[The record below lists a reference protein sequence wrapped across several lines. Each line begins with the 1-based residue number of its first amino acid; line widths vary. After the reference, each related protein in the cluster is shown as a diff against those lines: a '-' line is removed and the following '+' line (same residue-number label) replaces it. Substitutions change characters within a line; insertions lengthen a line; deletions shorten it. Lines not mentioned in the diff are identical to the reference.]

1 MAALTKQQ
9 LTALDRLRRLSLEPR
24 RFYDGAGINGTGRGK
39 RDSRDNLA
47 QIEAAKGG
55 RGGGVDGSG
64 HGCSNDCAPSNTLSS
79 GSPGPLGPRP
89 GKAIGRRDRGDLER
103 SGGGDNGLA
112 TAFSIRGEG
121 ALTRAAR
128 SSDFVSLAREE
139 TDRPKTQHI
148 IMSRDNSIPA
158 HPSALSSQGAPRG
171 GFGIIDQ
178 DPIYY
183 VSSGQVET
191 ICASMDA
198 EADCTR
204 LFVGIGG
211 SRGGGSGGDE
221 GGREDDRGGT
231 HAGAAQVPALNLNV
245 LRYAP
250 PPPFCVAVSSHGTK
264 LQGVCIALWV

>member
-9 LTALDRLRRLSLEPR
+9 FTALDRLRRFSLEPN

-39 RDSRDNLA
+39 KDSRDNLS

-55 RGGGVDGSG
+55 SGGGVDGSG
-64 HGCSNDCAPSNTLSS
+64 HGGSNDCVPSNTLFS

-89 GKAIGRRDRGDLER
+89 GKATGRRGRGDLER
-103 SGGGDNGLA
+103 NGDNGLA

-121 ALTRAAR
+121 MPTRAVR
-128 SSDFVSLAREE
+128 SPDSVSLVREE
-139 TDRPKTQHI
+139 TDRPKPQHI
-148 IMSRDNSIPA
+148 IMPRDISNPA

-171 GFGIIDQ
+171 EFGITDQ

-198 EADCTR
+198 EADSTR
-204 LFVGIGG
+204 LFVGIEG
-211 SRGGGSGGDE
+211 SRGGGSGEDE
-221 GGREDDRGGT
+221 GGRGDDIGGT
-231 HAGAAQVPALNLNV
+231 QAGVTQVPALNLNV

-250 PPPFCVAVSSHGTK
+250 PLCIC
-264 LQGVCIALWV
+264 VCI

>member
-39 RDSRDNLA
+39 RDSRDNPA

-89 GKAIGRRDRGDLER
+89 GKAIGRRGRGDLER

-148 IMSRDNSIPA
+148 IMSRDISIPA

-198 EADCTR
+198 E
-204 LFVGIGG
+204 
-211 SRGGGSGGDE
+211 

-250 PPPFCVAVSSHGTK
+250 PPLFCVLLYLVTVQNCRAY
-264 LQGVCIALWV
+264 ALHFGFDSISRL